1 MDNVDKCTDVTE
13 EVRTRMKAEA
23 RFLRAYF
30 YFELVCQYGP
40 VFVWEDQA
48 PNILIHAEDVDRH
61 PLDVNL
67 KFIESEYDKAMKDLP
82 LTITDPMWYG
92 RITKATV
99 MAAKSRLLLY
109 AASPLFNGCDLY
121 KGLKNKDGE
130 YLFPQSADP
139 EKWEKAA
146 QAAKEVIDL
155 NLFSLYEDKTET
167 DPFRKA
173 IKSYQG
179 VTFEE
184 WNNEVIWGVWYTD
197 GQGLNVRCLPPR
209 VVKEGYGGFAPSV
222 KLVDTY
228 PMAKSGRYPV
238 VGYNADGSP
247 VIDPKSGYTD
257 EGFTNNY
264 EHPLEDQAHGYTT
277 VKAHNSCVGRDARF
291 YASILANGFNFFN
304 TYNGVKLVTFYDGG
318 TSSYTGSGDCVKVG
332 YLWRRMT
339 DPKLDVES
347 GNWGRIFW
355 PLYRLAEIYLNYAE
369 ACNEKPNRNEAEAL
383 KYVNMVRARSGLNK
397 LEEAYPEVKGQQ
409 SLLRSLIQK
418 ERMVELAFECH
429 RYNDVRRWMIA
440 EKEMNGP
447 NWCRNVMA
455 TTYEGSWARTD
466 QVWTSKRVFLP
477 KHYFFPI
484 NQVQLN
490 EMKNMTQNYGW

>member
-1 MDNVDKCTDVTE
+1 MKRQKYIGWIICLFLGAVTSCNYLDVELDNQMTQQEAFSKRETTQRYLAHIYDYLPDCYNWLSDAGSAVPRSDEALFSWYAWVNHLVFNDGTWGPTTSAFNIWKKKYEAINQATIFMDNVDKCTDVTE

-155 NLFSLYEDKTET
+155 NLFTLYEDKTET

-238 VGYNADGSP
+238 MGYNADGSP
-247 VIDPKSGYTD
+247 VIDPKSGY
-257 EGFTNNY
+257 
-264 EHPLEDQAHGYTT
+264 
-277 VKAHNSCVGRDARF
+277 
-291 YASILANGFNFFN
+291 
-304 TYNGVKLVTFYDGG
+304 
-318 TSSYTGSGDCVKVG
+318 
-332 YLWRRMT
+332 
-339 DPKLDVES
+339 
-347 GNWGRIFW
+347 
-355 PLYRLAEIYLNYAE
+355 
-369 ACNEKPNRNEAEAL
+369 
-383 KYVNMVRARSGLNK
+383 
-397 LEEAYPEVKGQQ
+397 
-409 SLLRSLIQK
+409 
-418 ERMVELAFECH
+418 
-429 RYNDVRRWMIA
+429 
-440 EKEMNGP
+440 
-447 NWCRNVMA
+447 
-455 TTYEGSWARTD
+455 
-466 QVWTSKRVFLP
+466 
-477 KHYFFPI
+477 
-484 NQVQLN
+484 
-490 EMKNMTQNYGW
+490 